1 MRAVIAFSALAVGQA
16 AQLSVREKSL
26 EATWEAELDGTDQP
40 ETKQVAKKN
49 PIQRVI
55 GMLKDM
61 KSQLEEEAAKEA
73 EMYDQMVC
81 WCETNEKEKTK
92 AIADAEAK
100 DKDLQ
105 AEIEARSA
113 RFGSVSTEIE
123 AMKKQIAEDTSAVK
137 QALAIR
143 ENENKAFREEEKD
156 LIQNI
161 ANLKNAIS
169 VLKKHQGAAMV
180 QLDGA
185 TTSAIH
191 SVLRDVSDKYEM
203 MMAGEPQPKGVALMQ
218 TGEGIGKQ
226 LMNAFGQPDDALPI
240 EFATRVL
247 ERSARQANS
256 NGFLQSEQ
264 PTGAKS
270 YSAASNAI
278 FGIMETMLT
287 DMEKRLATIQKE
299 EEKAKEDFEELTAA
313 KNEGIDTGKVKLD
326 EMQGEDAGNG
336 KALSDAKE
344 DLELTRKTRSADVKF
359 LRNLKLTCQDLDRQ
373 WEQRSK
379 TRSDEIKAVAEALAI
394 ITSDD
399 NREMLYKAQGFFQ
412 ISASTE
418 EGAEMQMRRANAAA
432 ALRKAAGNPDF
443 DADDL
448 LAAWHNRRSAPAVA
462 TGPRNALSTL
472 AITVSLDGFE
482 KVKAAMDKMVADLKA
497 EQAEEVKLKE
507 YCTKNFNQNEKETF
521 DAEDQKE
528 DLEAKMDELAALI
541 EKFTQD
547 IADAKKQLA
556 DTETGILKASQT
568 REEENAEFQV
578 TVSDQRATQ
587 TILTKAL
594 DRLKDFYK
602 KEAGGGAFVQVQGG
616 QTPPVQFAKQ
626 KNNAGASPVMG
637 MIAQIVEDSKAT
649 EKDAIST
656 ERQAQSDYETF
667 VKDSND
673 LIASLNESITEKT
686 KSISQAKADS
696 ENAKADH
703 TATVEELE
711 LLAEHKAELHGEC
724 DFTLKNFDIR
734 QKARL
739 QEIEAIGQAKA
750 ILSGS

>member
-1 MRAVIAFSALAVGQA
+1 MRAAIAFSAFAIGQS
-16 AQLSVREKSL
+16 AQLQTREKTL

-123 AMKKQIAEDTSAVK
+123 AMKKQIDEDVAAGK

-143 ENENKAFREEEKD
+143 ENENKAFRDEEKD

-161 ANLKNAIS
+161 QNLENAID
-169 VLKKHQGAAMV
+169 VMKKHQGAALV
-180 QLDGA
+180 QLDA
-185 TTSAIH
+185 PTTSAIH
-191 SVLRDVSDKYEM
+191 SILADVSEKYEL
-203 MMAGEPQPKGVALMQ
+203 MMASQPQPKGVALMQ
-218 TGEGIGKQ
+218 TGEGLGKQ
-226 LMNAFGQPDDALPI
+226 LMTAFGQPAEELPV
-240 EFATRVL
+240 EFATRIL
-247 ERSARQANS
+247 ERAARQASS

-264 PTGAKS
+264 PTGARS
-270 YSAASNAI
+270 YSAASNQV
-278 FGIMETMLT
+278 FGIMETMLE
-287 DMEKRLATIQKE
+287 DMKKRLATLQKD
-299 EEKAKEDFEELTAA
+299 EEKAKEDYENLAAANEQGVDTA
-313 KNEGIDTGKVKLD
+313 KEKLD

-344 DLELTRKTRSADVKF
+344 DLELTRKQRSADVKF

-373 WEQRSK
+373 WEERSK
-379 TRSDEIKAVAEALAI
+379 TRGEEIKAVSEALAI
-394 ITSDD
+394 ITEDE
-399 NREMLYKAQGFFQ
+399 NREMLYKAQGFIQ

-418 EGAEMQMRRANAAA
+418 EGTEMQMRRANAVAS
-432 ALRKAAGNPDF
+432 LRKAAASPSF

-448 LAAWHNRRSAPAVA
+448 LAAWHNRRSTPSVA

-482 KVKAAMDKMVADLKA
+482 KVKQAMDKMVADLKA

-507 YCTKNFNQNEKETF
+507 YCTENFNKNEKETF
-521 DAEDQKE
+521 ENEDQKE
-528 DLEAKMDELAALI
+528 DLEAKMEELAALV

-547 IADAKKQLA
+547 IADAKTALQE
-556 DTETGILKASQT
+556 TETGILKASQD
-568 REEENAEFQV
+568 REKENAEFQV
-578 TVSDQRATQ
+578 VVSDQRATQ

-594 DRLKDFYK
+594 NRLKDFYK

-637 MIAQIVEDSKAT
+637 MISQIVEDSKRT
-649 EKDAIST
+649 EADAIST
-656 ERQAQSDYETF
+656 EKQAQSDYETF

-673 LIASLNESITEKT
+673 LIASLTESITEKT
-686 KSISQAKADS
+686 KSISESKAES

-703 TATVEELE
+703 EATVGELE
-711 LLAEHKAELHGEC
+711 LLAEHKAALHGEC

>member
-1 MRAVIAFSALAVGQA
+1 MRAAIAFSAFAIGQS
-16 AQLSVREKSL
+16 AQLQTREKTL

-123 AMKKQIAEDTSAVK
+123 AMKKQIDEDVAAGK

-143 ENENKAFREEEKD
+143 ENENKAFRDEEKD

-161 ANLKNAIS
+161 QNLENAID
-169 VLKKHQGAAMV
+169 VMKKHQGAALV
-180 QLDGA
+180 QLDA
-185 TTSAIH
+185 PTTSAIH
-191 SVLRDVSDKYEM
+191 SILADVSEKYEL
-203 MMAGEPQPKGVALMQ
+203 MMASQPQPKGVALMQ
-218 TGEGIGKQ
+218 TGEGLGKQ
-226 LMNAFGQPDDALPI
+226 LMTAFGQPAEDLPV
-240 EFATRVL
+240 EFATRIL
-247 ERSARQANS
+247 ERAARQASS

-264 PTGAKS
+264 PTGARS
-270 YSAASNAI
+270 YSAASNQV
-278 FGIMETMLT
+278 FGIMETMLE
-287 DMEKRLATIQKE
+287 DMKKRLATLQKD
-299 EEKAKEDFEELTAA
+299 EEKAKEDYENLAAANEQGVDTA
-313 KNEGIDTGKVKLD
+313 KEKLD

-344 DLELTRKTRSADVKF
+344 DLELTRKQRSADVKF

-373 WEQRSK
+373 WEERSK
-379 TRSDEIKAVAEALAI
+379 TRGEEIKAVSEALAI
-394 ITSDD
+394 ITEDE
-399 NREMLYKAQGFFQ
+399 NREMLYKAQGFIQ

-418 EGAEMQMRRANAAA
+418 EGTEMQMRRANAVAS
-432 ALRKAAGNPDF
+432 LRKAAASPSF

-448 LAAWHNRRSAPAVA
+448 LAAWHNRRSTPSVA

-482 KVKAAMDKMVADLKA
+482 KVKQAMDKMVADLKA

-507 YCTKNFNQNEKETF
+507 YCTENFNKNEKETF
-521 DAEDQKE
+521 ENEDQKE
-528 DLEAKMDELAALI
+528 DLEAKMEELAALV

-547 IADAKKQLA
+547 IADAKTALQE
-556 DTETGILKASQT
+556 TETGILKASQD
-568 REEENAEFQV
+568 REKENAEFQV
-578 TVSDQRATQ
+578 VVSDQRATQ

-594 DRLKDFYK
+594 NRLKDFYK

-637 MIAQIVEDSKAT
+637 MISQIVEDSKRT
-649 EKDAIST
+649 EAEAIST
-656 ERQAQSDYETF
+656 EKQAQSDYETF

-673 LIASLNESITEKT
+673 LIASLTESITEKT
-686 KSISQAKADS
+686 KSISESKAES

-703 TATVEELE
+703 EATVGELE
-711 LLAEHKAELHGEC
+711 LLAEHKAALHGEC

>member
-1 MRAVIAFSALAVGQA
+1 MRAAIAFSAFAIGQS
-16 AQLSVREKSL
+16 AQLQTREKTL

-123 AMKKQIAEDTSAVK
+123 AMKKQIDEDVAAGK

-143 ENENKAFREEEKD
+143 ENENKAFRDEEKD

-161 ANLKNAIS
+161 QNLENAID
-169 VLKKHQGAAMV
+169 VMKKHQGAALV
-180 QLDGA
+180 QLDA
-185 TTSAIH
+185 PTTSAIH
-191 SVLRDVSDKYEM
+191 SILADVSEKYEL
-203 MMAGEPQPKGVALMQ
+203 MMASQPQPKGVALMQ
-218 TGEGIGKQ
+218 TGEGLGKQ
-226 LMNAFGQPDDALPI
+226 LMTAFGQPAEELPV
-240 EFATRVL
+240 EFATRIL
-247 ERSARQANS
+247 ERAARQASS

-264 PTGAKS
+264 PTGARS
-270 YSAASNAI
+270 YSAASNQV
-278 FGIMETMLT
+278 FGIMETMLE
-287 DMEKRLATIQKE
+287 DMKKRLATLQKD
-299 EEKAKEDFEELTAA
+299 EEKAKEDYENLAAANEQGVDTA
-313 KNEGIDTGKVKLD
+313 KEKLD

-344 DLELTRKTRSADVKF
+344 DLELTRKQRSADVKF

-373 WEQRSK
+373 WEERSK
-379 TRSDEIKAVAEALAI
+379 TRGEEIKAVSEALAI
-394 ITSDD
+394 ITEDE
-399 NREMLYKAQGFFQ
+399 NREMLYKAQGFIQ

-418 EGAEMQMRRANAAA
+418 EGTEMQMRRANAVAS
-432 ALRKAAGNPDF
+432 LRKAAASPSF

-448 LAAWHNRRSAPAVA
+448 LAAWHNRRSTPSVA

-482 KVKAAMDKMVADLKA
+482 KVKQAMDKMVADLKA

-507 YCTKNFNQNEKETF
+507 YCTENFNKNEKETF
-521 DAEDQKE
+521 ENEDQKE
-528 DLEAKMDELAALI
+528 DLEAKMEELAALV

-547 IADAKKQLA
+547 IADAKTALQE
-556 DTETGILKASQT
+556 TETGILKASQD
-568 REEENAEFQV
+568 REKENAEFQV
-578 TVSDQRATQ
+578 VVSDQRATQ

-594 DRLKDFYK
+594 NRLKDFYK

-637 MIAQIVEDSKAT
+637 MISQIVEDSKRT
-649 EKDAIST
+649 EAEAIST
-656 ERQAQSDYETF
+656 EKQAQSDYETF

-673 LIASLNESITEKT
+673 LIASLTESITEKT
-686 KSISQAKADS
+686 KSISESKAES

-703 TATVEELE
+703 EATVGELE
-711 LLAEHKAELHGEC
+711 LLAEHKAALHGEC